1 MIDFFDTC
9 WHPYFEAWLAEDVG
23 SGDHSSLASISVSG
37 EAHSRLLLKEDGVV
51 AGLDLAVALFRY
63 LDPTV
68 QFTLLTKDGEFLK
81 KGTLLAEAKGSA
93 HSLLKG
99 ERLMLNLMQRLSG
112 IATQTHQ
119 VVQKVAGT
127 GLIILDTRKTTPG
140 LRALEKWAVTQGGG
154 QNHRMGLY
162 DMIML
167 KDNHIDAA
175 GGINEALL
183 RTKAYLKEQQLDLKV
198 EVETRNLDEV
208 KQALVHNVDRIMFDN
223 FSPDLCREGVQLV
236 NGRAETEASG
246 GISLD
251 NIYEYAQT
259 GVMYISVGALTHSV
273 KALDISF
280 KTTLLV

>member
-1 MIDFFDTC
+1 MIDFFDSR
-9 WHPYFEAWLAEDVG
+9 WHPYFEAWLSEDVG
-23 SGDHSSLASISVSG
+23 AGDHSSLASILASG

-51 AGLDLAVALFRY
+51 AGLDLAVALFQY
-63 LDPTV
+63 LDPSV
-68 QFTLLTKDGEFLK
+68 QFTLLAKDGEFLK

-127 GLIILDTRKTTPG
+127 GLTILDTRKTTPG
-140 LRALEKWAVTQGGG
+140 LRTLEKWAVTQGGG
-154 QNHRMGLY
+154 KNHRMGLY

-183 RTKAYLKEQQLDLKV
+183 RTKEYLKVHNLDLKV

-223 FSPDLCREGVQLV
+223 FSPELCREGVQLV

-246 GISLD
+246 GISLE

-259 GVMYISVGALTHSV
+259 GVNYISVGALTHSV
-273 KALDISF
+273 KALDMSF

>member
-1 MIDFFDTC
+1 MNFNDSI
-9 WHPYFEAWLAEDVG
+9 WHPHFEAWLSEDVG
-23 SGDHSSLASISVSG
+23 NGDHSSLASILVSG
-37 EAHSRLLLKEDGVV
+37 EAQSRLLLKEDGVV
-51 AGLDLAVALFRY
+51 AGLELAAALFKY
-63 LDPTV
+63 IDPSV
-68 QFTLLTKDGEFLK
+68 NFNLNAKDGEYLP
-81 KGTLLAEAKGSA
+81 KGTLLAEASGSA

-119 VVQKVAGT
+119 VVQKVKGT
-127 GLIILDTRKTTPG
+127 GLTILDTRKTTPG
-140 LRALEKWAVTQGGG
+140 LRTLEKWAVTQGGG
-154 QNHRMGLY
+154 KNHRMGLY

-175 GGINEALL
+175 GGIDNAVL
-183 RTKAYLKEQQLDLKV
+183 RTKEYLAANKLNLKV

-208 KQALVHNVDRIMFDN
+208 RQALFHKVDRIMFDN
-223 FSPDLCREGVQLV
+223 FSPELCREGVKLV
-236 NGRAETEASG
+236 NGAAETEASG
-246 GISLD
+246 GISLE

-259 GVMYISVGALTHSV
+259 GVDFISVGALTHSV

>member
-1 MIDFFDTC
+1 MVDFFDTR
-9 WHPYFEAWLAEDVG
+9 WHPYFDAWLAEDVG

-63 LDPTV
+63 LDASV
-68 QFTLLTKDGEFLK
+68 QFTLLAKDGDFLS
-81 KGTLLAEAKGSA
+81 KGTCLAVATGSA

-119 VVQKVAGT
+119 IVQKVAGT

-140 LRALEKWAVTQGGG
+140 LRAFEKWAVTQGGG

-167 KDNHIDAA
+167 KDNHIDFA
-175 GGINEALL
+175 GGIALAVEK
-183 RTKAYLKEQQLDLKV
+183 TKQFLGENQLNLKIEVEVRNLKELQQVLNCTGVFRVML
-198 EVETRNLDEV
+198 
-208 KQALVHNVDRIMFDN
+208 DN
-223 FSPDLCREGVQLV
+223 FSPTLLQEAVKMV
-236 NGRAETEASG
+236 NGAMETEASG
-246 GISLD
+246 GITED
-251 NIYEYAQT
+251 TIVDFAKT
-259 GVMYISVGALTHSV
+259 GVDYISVGALTHQV
-273 KALDISF
+273 KSLDLSL
-280 KTTLLV
+280 KAM

>member
-1 MIDFFDTC
+1 MNFHDSI
-9 WHPYFEAWLAEDVG
+9 WHPLFETWLSEDVG
-23 SGDHSSLASISVSG
+23 TGDHSSLASILVSG
-37 EAHSRLLLKEDGVV
+37 EAQSRLLLKEDGVI
-51 AGLDLAVALFRY
+51 AGLELAAALFKY
-63 LDPTV
+63 IDPSV
-68 QFTLLTKDGEFLK
+68 QFTLKAKDGEYLP
-81 KGTLLAEAKGSA
+81 KGTLLAEASGSA

-119 VVQKVAGT
+119 VVQKVKGT
-127 GLIILDTRKTTPG
+127 GLTILDTRKTTPG
-140 LRALEKWAVTQGGG
+140 LRTLEKWAVTQGGG
-154 QNHRMGLY
+154 KNHRMGLF

-175 GGINEALL
+175 GGIDNAVL
-183 RTKAYLKEQQLDLKV
+183 RTKEYLATNKLNLKV

-208 KQALVHNVDRIMFDN
+208 RQALFHKVDRIMFDN
-223 FSPDLCREGVQLV
+223 FSPEQCREGVKLV
-236 NGRAETEASG
+236 NGAAETEASG
-246 GISLD
+246 GISLE

-259 GVMYISVGALTHSV
+259 GVDFISVGALTHSV